1 MPVLYNAYDSI
12 HYMIKGEGD
21 DAEDVDIPAA
31 VMAAIEKMTGIEPD
45 LDSTLDE
52 VGLASVGLPVIVGM
66 LNSTFGTKKCPMSI
80 TAAELVETETIED
93 MIAVVE
99 GAFAR
104 MKQDGI

>member
-1 MPVLYNAYDSI
+1 MPVVYKTYDNI
-12 HYMIKGEGD
+12 KYMIKGEEE
-21 DAEDVDIPAA
+21 AEDVDIADA
-31 VMAAIEKMTGIEPD
+31 VCKAVEKMTGIEPD

-66 LNSTFGTKKCPMSI
+66 LNSTFGTKKTPMSI

-93 MIAVVE
+93 MVAVVE

-104 MKQDGI
+104 MKQDGV